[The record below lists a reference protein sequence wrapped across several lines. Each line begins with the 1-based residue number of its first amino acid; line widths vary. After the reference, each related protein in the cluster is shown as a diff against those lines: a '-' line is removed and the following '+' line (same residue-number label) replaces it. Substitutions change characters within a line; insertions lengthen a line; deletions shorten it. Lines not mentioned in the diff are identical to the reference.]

1 MSAKINIANVR
12 NNVGSKED
20 FAFSVGNEDVLLPE
34 WKIDGELDIHGT
46 VYNKDGYLLLEGRVQ
61 GLLKGQCSRCLE
73 EVEQKL
79 DFNFSEKLLYIADQ
93 SRFSDWEFGEVEEE
107 YTIYDG
113 DIFDFTDLLVENII
127 DELPSKILCREDC
140 QGLCPHCGHNLNE
153 GQCDCVFE
161 DIDPRLAILNK
172 LYSD

>member
-1 MSAKINIANVR
+1 M
-12 NNVGSKED
+12 
-20 FAFSVGNEDVLLPE
+20 
-34 WKIDGELDIHGT
+34 
-46 VYNKDGYLLLEGRVQ
+46 
-61 GLLKGQCSRCLE
+61 
-73 EVEQKL
+73 
-79 DFNFSEKLLYIADQ
+79 LYQADQ
-93 SRFSDWEFGEVEEE
+93 SRFSDWEFGEVEAE